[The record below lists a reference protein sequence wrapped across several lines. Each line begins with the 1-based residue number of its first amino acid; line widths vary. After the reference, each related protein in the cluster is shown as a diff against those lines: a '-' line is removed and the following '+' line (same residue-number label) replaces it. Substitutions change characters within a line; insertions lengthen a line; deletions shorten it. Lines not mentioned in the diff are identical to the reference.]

1 MNSYATH
8 IINNWPL
15 DDWIINVEVFSKIV
29 EILPFGS
36 TILEFGSGASSNILK
51 NFYKVISVEDNE
63 NFLNKYNGM
72 EYIYAESDKQGYNFT
87 KLKVMIKLRD
97 LIKEEYDEHEND
109 RDMVTGVAE
118 ILLMVKDKENRKEI
132 ADNMVNK
139 FKSEKVIFDKDEFLK
154 MCQL

>member
-1 MNSYATH
+1 
-8 IINNWPL
+8 
-15 DDWIINVEVFSKIV
+15 
-29 EILPFGS
+29 
-36 TILEFGSGASSNILK
+36 
-51 NFYKVISVEDNE
+51 
-63 NFLNKYNGM
+63 
-72 EYIYAESDKQGYNFT
+72 
-87 KLKVMIKLRD
+87 MIKLRD

-154 MCQL
+154 MCGY

>member
-1 MNSYATH
+1 
-8 IINNWPL
+8 
-15 DDWIINVEVFSKIV
+15 
-29 EILPFGS
+29 
-36 TILEFGSGASSNILK
+36 
-51 NFYKVISVEDNE
+51 
-63 NFLNKYNGM
+63 
-72 EYIYAESDKQGYNFT
+72 
-87 KLKVMIKLRD
+87 MIKLRD

-154 MCQL
+154 MCGC

>member
-1 MNSYATH
+1 
-8 IINNWPL
+8 
-15 DDWIINVEVFSKIV
+15 
-29 EILPFGS
+29 
-36 TILEFGSGASSNILK
+36 
-51 NFYKVISVEDNE
+51 
-63 NFLNKYNGM
+63 
-72 EYIYAESDKQGYNFT
+72 
-87 KLKVMIKLRD
+87 MIKLRD